1 VKKPPTP
8 PPPPAPVPSK
18 KVHATRRPSTSVPT
32 IRRSETET
40 ATVSARPKREI
51 HPPPPKDLPYA
62 DAPKK
67 ARKSKSMKDD
77 GTVEQLRF
85 CVKILQEISRK
96 AHYAVASPFYEP
108 VGESNQR
115 LFWLNYFEINRGLDY
130 VKLDLPTYPKI
141 VKKPMDIS
149 TMKKKLDGQEYGS
162 AQKFYDDF
170 KLMIRNC
177 FAFNPPGTPV
187 NQAGVELQ
195 RLFDEKWKGLPPFH
209 DGSDDEY
216 DEEEEDEGYDE
227 RARELLLLYFVVY
240 DLTVLTAAILGTI
253 AMMESQIETM
263 KGSIAALK
271 GRPAERKPKKEKK
284 RERPA
289 PVASSSKVSKPPKSG
304 GGGGGSS
311 NKRKGKKPIADDD
324 VLSFEQKKDLSEA
337 IQKLDGNKLERVIQI
352 IHEGVPE
359 IRDVS
364 VF

>member
-1 VKKPPTP
+1 
-8 PPPPAPVPSK
+8 
-18 KVHATRRPSTSVPT
+18 
-32 IRRSETET
+32 
-40 ATVSARPKREI
+40 
-51 HPPPPKDLPYA
+51 
-62 DAPKK
+62 
-67 ARKSKSMKDD
+67 
-77 GTVEQLRF
+77 
-85 CVKILQEISRK
+85 
-96 AHYAVASPFYEP
+96 
-108 VGESNQR
+108 
-115 LFWLNYFEINRGLDY
+115 
-130 VKLDLPTYPKI
+130 VKLDLPSYPKI
-141 VKKPMDIS
+141 VKKPMDLS
-149 TMKKKLDGQEYGS
+149 TMRKKLDGQEYNS
-162 AQKFYDDF
+162 AQRFYDDF

-216 DEEEEDEGYDE
+216 DEEEDDESYDE
-227 RARELLLLYFVVY
+227 RAREFLLLSFVVC

-271 GRPAERKPKKEKK
+271 GKPAERKPKKEKK
-284 RERPA
+284 RERPT

-304 GGGGGSS
+304 GGSGGGGN

-364 VF
+364 CLLIFLLYPVTYSQAEHGGNRAGNRLAPRYRPHETIQLCPSSPPCARHETQQDRQGDRHGRTEAEEHGRGRRS